1 MRVIENP
8 VSGEQIVIRQ
18 SASDTDG
25 ALLSFDLY
33 LPPGTKVPAAHAH
46 PSQEEAFTVVDGT
59 MRFRVGR
66 RRFVAGPGDTV
77 RVPPGT
83 SHWFGNESTQTAH
96 ARVEAR
102 PALRLE
108 EFFAAN
114 EALKCRSIAGRQVP
128 LLTALAA
135 VLLRYEAEVRA
146 PLVPH
151 WLVRSALAVP
161 AWFGRRSLRQ
171 PSVACAPHF

>member
-33 LPPGTKVPAAHAH
+33 LPPGTNVPAAHAH
-46 PSQEEAFTVVDGT
+46 PRQEEAFTVVEGT
-59 MRFRVGR
+59 MRFRVGG
-66 RRFVAGPGDTV
+66 RRFVAGPGETV

-83 SHWFGNESTQTAH
+83 SHWFGNDSMQTVH

-114 EALKCRSIAGRQVP
+114 EALPCRTIAGRHIP
-128 LLTALAA
+128 RLTALADM
-135 VLLRYEAEVRA
+135 LLRYQAEVRA

-151 WLVRSALAVP
+151 WLVRAVLALP
-161 AWFGRRSLRQ
+161 AWFGRRNPQQ
-171 PSVACAPHF
+171 PSVACAPHS